1 MSIPIAFRYNFPG
14 GDYVM
19 AKCINC
25 GKNTLVRGHVKL
37 ADAAICTPCFKSLGF
52 KLSDVTLA
60 SMYRYEDIKDGK
72 DAYYSKQSK
81 ERSDRYNAE
90 LAEKYRIS
98 TKHYKQLDAAGSTD
112 NEIKIFAAIC
122 AVLEDEGYDTTNL
135 NVTLADDNSLF
146 VLVGDAIML
155 QYKSEP
161 DVKWIRF
168 LNESNEKIRIGGS
181 RIINSMAPRIV
192 EAYRSAIG

>member
-1 MSIPIAFRYNFPG
+1 
-14 GDYVM
+14 M

-37 ADAAICTPCFKSLGF
+37 ADSAICTPCFRSLGF
-52 KLSDVTLA
+52 KLNETAMA
-60 SMYRYEDIKDGK
+60 SMYSYEEIKDGK
-72 DAYYSKQSK
+72 DAYYSKRAKAHADHDNQM
-81 ERSDRYNAE
+81 EAD
-90 LAEKYRIS
+90 KYRIS
-98 TKHYKQLDAAGSTD
+98 VKNLKQLNAAGSTD
-112 NEIKIFAAIC
+112 NEIKIFSAIC
-122 AVLEDEGYDTTNL
+122 AVLEDEGCDTEDL